1 MVHTRV
7 GYTGG
12 TTENPTYHNLGDHS
26 EAIQIEYDPTQISFQ
41 ELLDVFWD
49 SHTPTQ
55 QPFSRQYMN
64 VLFYHNEEQKQLAIE
79 SLEREATKG
88 DDRIY
93 TEIHPAT
100 TFYPAEDYHQKYWL
114 RHNPVIMRDFRAI
127 YPEDEDIIASTAAAR
142 VNGYLN
148 GYGTVERLQE
158 ELDSLGL
165 STEASEELLRIV
177 HRAAR

>member
-1 MVHTRV
+1 VVHTRV

-12 TTENPTYHNLGDHS
+12 TTENPTYQNLGDHS

-49 SHTPTQ
+49 SHTPTL

-64 VLFYHNEEQKQLAIE
+64 ILFYHNEEQRQLATR
-79 SLEREATKG
+79 SLEHEAIKG
-88 DDRIY
+88 DDPIY
-93 TEIHPAT
+93 TKIHPAT

-114 RHNPVIMRDFRAI
+114 RHNSVFMREFRAI
-127 YPEDEDIIASTAAAR
+127 YPTDEEIIASTAAAR

-148 GYGTVERLQE
+148 GYGTVEALQE

-165 STEASEELLRIV
+165 SSEASEELLEIV
-177 HRAAR
+177 HRY